1 MGTILSI
8 IALAAILRG
17 VFYLVE
23 LAFFDWIRKEARS
36 KESRFVIMPK
46 EKRIIQR
53 LDGDTFDK
61 FFYNAT
67 DECFECQTRSHRI
80 HATEREKWE
89 IIKGDHNIAN
99 EMNWWQEYIY
109 KNTGAWW
116 FQKLN
121 MKSSVSERTVD
132 VGKYI
137 AQNKAE
143 DEAKIEKLK
152 DNKTIYLFRTWEEYS
167 FKITGAEDITGNP
180 VTVFVTLLG
189 RVQNPYIAEVETKNW
204 DTLFGAKVRDASI
217 PIIHES
223 YFYKEAPI
231 APEKAK
237 NLDPEKLEKKRNE
250 SKDEI
255 SEKIKE
261 VLKAIFVGNDK
272 HIQNGGFSF
281 DEVLIQDIVMENKD
295 IITAIAKTVVS
306 EEEKKQAF
314 NKAEGEAALTEKV
327 GEAENKVRKITLQNM
342 EEHLE
347 AARLLS
353 MEKSFSGAEAISLG
367 NGAGMFFNY
376 PVKNKGGHRQQNTAW
391 QKNLAAKQTPDASQ
405 TTQKQDDDEQED

>member
-67 DECFECQTRSHRI
+67 DECFEGQTRSHRI

-99 EMNWWQEYIY
+99 EMNWWQKYIY

-121 MKSSVSERTVD
+121 MKSSVSERIVD

-137 AQNKAE
+137 APNKAE

-189 RVQNPYIAEVETKNW
+189 RVQNPYIAEVETQNW

-217 PIIHES
+217 PIIQES

-314 NKAEGEAALTEKV
+314 NKAEGEAALKGKV
-327 GEAENKVRKITLQNM
+327 GDEETRIRRERLKDMGENLD
-342 EEHLE
+342 
-347 AARLLS
+347 AARLIA
-353 MEKSFSGAEAISLG
+353 MENAFNGAEAISLG

-376 PVKNKGGHRQQNTAW
+376 PVKNEGKRRQHKHA
-391 QKNLAAKQTPDASQ
+391 AAKQTPDKSQ
-405 TTQKQDDDEQED
+405 TTQTQDDDEQED

>member
-67 DECFECQTRSHRI
+67 DECFEGQTRSHRI

-121 MKSSVSERTVD
+121 MKSSVSERIVD

-137 AQNKAE
+137 APNKAE

-189 RVQNPYIAEVETKNW
+189 RVQNPYIAEVETQNW

-217 PIIHES
+217 PIIYES

-314 NKAEGEAALTEKV
+314 NKAEGEAALKGKV
-327 GEAENKVRKITLQNM
+327 GDEETRIRRERLKDMGENLD
-342 EEHLE
+342 
-347 AARLLS
+347 AARLIA
-353 MEKSFSGAEAISLG
+353 MENAFNGAEAISLG

-376 PVKNKGGHRQQNTAW
+376 PVKNEGKRRQHKHA
-391 QKNLAAKQTPDASQ
+391 AAKQTPDKSQ
-405 TTQKQDDDEQED
+405 TTQTQDDDEQED

>member
-80 HATEREKWE
+80 YATEREKWE

-99 EMNWWQEYIY
+99 EMNWWQKYIY

-121 MKSSVSERTVD
+121 MKSSVSERIVD

-137 AQNKAE
+137 APNKAE

-189 RVQNPYIAEVETKNW
+189 RVQNPYIAEVETQNW

-217 PIIHES
+217 PIIYES

-314 NKAEGEAALTEKV
+314 NKAEGEAALKGKV
-327 GEAENKVRKITLQNM
+327 GDEETRIRRERLKDMGENLD
-342 EEHLE
+342 
-347 AARLLS
+347 AARLIA
-353 MEKSFSGAEAISLG
+353 MENAFNGAEAISLG

-376 PVKNKGGHRQQNTAW
+376 PVKNEGKRRQHKHA
-391 QKNLAAKQTPDASQ
+391 AAKQTPDKSQ
-405 TTQKQDDDEQED
+405 TTQTQDDDEQED

>member
-67 DECFECQTRSHRI
+67 DECFEGQTRSHRI

-99 EMNWWQEYIY
+99 EMNWWQKYIY

-121 MKSSVSERTVD
+121 MKSSVSERIVD

-137 AQNKAE
+137 APNKAE

-189 RVQNPYIAEVETKNW
+189 RVQNPYIAEVETQNW

-314 NKAEGEAALTEKV
+314 NKAEGEAALKGKV
-327 GEAENKVRKITLQNM
+327 GDEETRIRRERLKDMGENLD
-342 EEHLE
+342 
-347 AARLLS
+347 AARLIA
-353 MEKSFSGAEAISLG
+353 MENAFNGAEAISLG

-376 PVKNKGGHRQQNTAW
+376 PVKNEGKRRQHKHA
-391 QKNLAAKQTPDASQ
+391 AAKQTPDKSQ
-405 TTQKQDDDEQED
+405 TTQTQDDDEQED